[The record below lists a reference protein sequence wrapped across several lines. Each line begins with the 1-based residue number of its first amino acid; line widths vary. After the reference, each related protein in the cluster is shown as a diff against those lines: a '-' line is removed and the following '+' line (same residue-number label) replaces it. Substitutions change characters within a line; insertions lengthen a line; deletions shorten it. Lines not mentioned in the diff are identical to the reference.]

1 MVFLRCPAFRWNF
14 IWGLICL
21 CLPFQWVL
29 GDFDDVVAH
38 SVSCVTYEKPG
49 LSTILGGRFQFINL
63 LSVELLTAHSSRT
76 NKEID
81 AVMVSGWGYDSATS
95 PVLSARSQ
103 CTNQNAPLL
112 WPLHETRPSFHYP
125 AENSICV
132 SRSIFYPLNA
142 RTGLKILSL
151 NPCVGGRFLFSL
163 GCVGFAPPPS
173 FNTTCFGFTCLD
185 CS

>member
-1 MVFLRCPAFRWNF
+1 
-14 IWGLICL
+14 
-21 CLPFQWVL
+21 
-29 GDFDDVVAH
+29 
-38 SVSCVTYEKPG
+38 
-49 LSTILGGRFQFINL
+49 
-63 LSVELLTAHSSRT
+63 
-76 NKEID
+76 
-81 AVMVSGWGYDSATS
+81 MVSGWGFDSATS

-132 SRSIFYPLNA
+132 SRSIFYPFNA

-163 GCVGFAPPPS
+163 GCVGFAPPPPS
-173 FNTTCFGFTCLD
+173 TRRVLALLVWIAPSCCWGCPQINFHFFTVGCLRD
-185 CS
+185 QSWEGSWLFLCVDFIEPQLLICELSSRYKTWYSDLIVMHFLSLDNI